1 MTHQQALVV
10 RNGIQNILQAFDET
24 DFKVAIKLRRDA
36 EFEVHIFAAEK
47 ERHLYKAA
55 FLWRGLEEVLS
66 GTVSIESNYNAG
78 TTECDF
84 RESFKIW

>member
-1 MTHQQALVV
+1 MTERQALAVKD
-10 RNGIQNILQAFDET
+10 GITKILRAFRESDY
-24 DFKVAIKLRRDA
+24 KVATKLRRDN
-36 EFEVHIFAAEK
+36 EYEVHIFTTEK
-47 ERHLYKAA
+47 EMSLYKAV